1 MCANPQSNT
10 IAVRASYIL
19 PFLRRFPRWKS
30 RKTRGGGLSPL
41 GKNQNRNHFA
51 FLSFGG
57 DPLNWQS
64 FIEISEMVCSTTAQ
78 CSSGHTLKSRQ
89 CSTSVVVMVWFCH
102 ATCVSNISLRDK
114 TCSQLL
120 YSHEWQQILTSQVIY
135 FFIYLIIKRRFL
147 SAVKVSFNIIFTV
160 LMANE
165 LHAVILQE
173 GEFEWD
179 QETQGGIMTWSVNWL
194 TLRSDQHETSPY
206 NTLTLFSKQVMRIF
220 KLIR

>member
-30 RKTRGGGLSPL
+30 RKTRGVVYLPSEKTKTETTCLFEFWGRPFYLFWGDFRGENQEKPGGWSISPR
-41 GKNQNRNHFA
+41 KKPKQKPHV

-57 DPLNWQS
+57 DPLNLQS

-78 CSSGHTLKSRQ
+78 CSRGHTLKSQQ

-120 YSHEWQQILTSQVIY
+120 YSHELY
-135 FFIYLIIKRRFL
+135 YL
-147 SAVKVSFNIIFTV
+147 FN
-160 LMANE
+160 N
-165 LHAVILQE
+165 
-173 GEFEWD
+173 
-179 QETQGGIMTWSVNWL
+179 
-194 TLRSDQHETSPY
+194 
-206 NTLTLFSKQVMRIF
+206 
-220 KLIR
+220 